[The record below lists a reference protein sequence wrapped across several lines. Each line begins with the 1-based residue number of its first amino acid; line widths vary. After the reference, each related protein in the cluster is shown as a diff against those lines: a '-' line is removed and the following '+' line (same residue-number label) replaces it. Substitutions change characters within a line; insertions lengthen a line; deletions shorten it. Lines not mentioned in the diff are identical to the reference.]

1 MSRTTHAYEAP
12 DLSALAKSLKR
23 ELEARADKPGHVE
36 LLNML
41 TRAVGFRNYQHFKS
55 SRAAEERLSRPVAVE
70 PEPPVDFRRVEL
82 TARCFAGT
90 DVLVRWPG
98 KLNQQQLALWV
109 MWSYLPAGEDL
120 AEKTVNAV
128 LARHNGFGDHVL
140 LRRELV
146 NMGLVTRTQDCR
158 LYRRVEKRPP
168 AEARALIRLVMAAE
182 ISPKPERPGRPGR
195 NVPLVR

>member
-1 MSRTTHAYEAP
+1 MSRTAHAYQAP
-12 DLSALAKSLKR
+12 DLSALAKNLKR
-23 ELEARADKPGHVE
+23 ELEARPETPGHVE

-41 TRAVGFRNYQHFKS
+41 TRAVGFRNYQHFKA
-55 SRAAEERLSRPVAVE
+55 SRVAEERLARPVVVE

-109 MWSYLPAGEDL
+109 MWSYLPSGEDIL
-120 AEKTVNAV
+120 EKAVNDV
-128 LARHNGFGDHVL
+128 LKRHNGFGDHVL
-140 LRRELV
+140 IRRELV
-146 NMGLVTRTQDCR
+146 NMGLLTRTVDCR

-168 AEARALIRLVMAAE
+168 PEARALIRLVTA
-182 ISPKPERPGRPGR
+182 SRS
-195 NVPLVR
+195 

>member
-1 MSRTTHAYEAP
+1 MSRTAHAYQAP
-12 DLSALAKSLKR
+12 DLSALAKNLKR
-23 ELEARADKPGHVE
+23 ELEARPETPGHVE

-41 TRAVGFRNYQHFKS
+41 TRAVGFRNYQHFKA
-55 SRAAEERLSRPVAVE
+55 SRAAEERLAHPVVVE

-109 MWSYLPAGEDL
+109 MWSYLPSGEDIL
-120 AEKTVNAV
+120 EKVVNDV
-128 LARHNGFGDHVL
+128 LKRHNGFGDHVL
-140 LRRELV
+140 IRRELV
-146 NMGLVTRTQDCR
+146 NMGLLTRTVDCR

-168 AEARALIRLVMAAE
+168 PEARALIRLVTA
-182 ISPKPERPGRPGR
+182 SRS
-195 NVPLVR
+195 

>member
-1 MSRTTHAYEAP
+1 MSRTSHAYSAP
-12 DLSALAKSLKR
+12 DLSALAKNLKR
-23 ELEARADKPGHVE
+23 ELEARAEPPGHVE

-41 TRAVGFRNYQHFKS
+41 TRAVGYRNYQHFKA
-55 SRAAEERLSRPVAVE
+55 SRAAEDRLAHPVVVE
-70 PEPPVDFRRVEL
+70 AEPAPDFRRVEL

-109 MWSYLPAGEDL
+109 LWSFLPAGEDMP
-120 AEKTVNAV
+120 EKAVNSV
-128 LARHNGFGDHVL
+128 LVRHNGISDHVL

-146 NMGLVTRTQDCR
+146 NMGLLTRTRDCR

-168 AEARALIRLVMAAE
+168 PEARELIRLVTGW
-182 ISPKPERPGRPGR
+182 SRRT
-195 NVPLVR
+195 

>member
-1 MSRTTHAYEAP
+1 MSRTTHAYAAP

-41 TRAVGFRNYQHFKS
+41 TRAVGFRNYQHFKA
-55 SRAAEERLSRPVAVE
+55 SRAAEDRLARPVVTE

-82 TARCFAGT
+82 AARCFAGT
-90 DVLVRWPG
+90 NVLVRWPG

-109 MWSYLPAGEDL
+109 MWSYLPAGVDL
-120 AEKTVNAV
+120 GEKDVNAV
-128 LARHNGFGDHVL
+128 LMRHSGFGDHVL

-146 NMGLVTRTQDCR
+146 NMGLLSRTRDCR
-158 LYRRVEKRPP
+158 LYRRIEKRSPP
-168 AEARALIRLVMAAE
+168 EARELIRLVTAAG
-182 ISPKPERPGRPGR
+182 SR
-195 NVPLVR
+195 NIRE